1 MNMVEIE
8 EQKWDTILFSVYTK
22 THKQIKFDV
31 LGLFCDWLFSQIR
44 LFQASKSAITNSY
57 CIKVSLTSF

>member
-8 EQKWDTILFSVYTK
+8 EETWDTLLFSFYTK

-31 LGLFCDWLFSQIR
+31 LGLFCDWLFS
-44 LFQASKSAITNSY
+44 
-57 CIKVSLTSF
+57 